1 MNKNAAFT
9 VSSASGVLA
18 ADEAPTIIPGPAKS
32 EKSFEGAINF
42 TRMRPSLR
50 DAPDILQV
58 FAGSLAVLYLAG
70 AVALGV
76 ALLFH
81 TFAR

>member
-1 MNKNAAFT
+1 MNKNAALT

-18 ADEAPTIIPGPAKS
+18 ADEVPTIISGPTKS
-32 EKSFEGAINF
+32 EESFKGAINF
-42 TRMRPSLR
+42 TRMRPSLW
-50 DAPDILQV
+50 DAVDVLQV

-76 ALLFH
+76 ALLFY

>member
-1 MNKNAAFT
+1 MNKNAALT

-18 ADEAPTIIPGPAKS
+18 ADEVRTIISGPTKS
-32 EKSFEGAINF
+32 EESFKGAINF
-42 TRMRPSLR
+42 TRTRPSLW
-50 DAPDILQV
+50 DAADILQV

-70 AVALGV
+70 AVPLGV
-76 ALLFH
+76 ALLFY

>member
-9 VSSASGVLA
+9 VSSASRVLA
-18 ADEAPTIIPGPAKS
+18 ADEAPTIIPGP
-32 EKSFEGAINF
+32 
-42 TRMRPSLR
+42 T
-50 DAPDILQV
+50 
-58 FAGSLAVLYLAG
+58 VLYLAG